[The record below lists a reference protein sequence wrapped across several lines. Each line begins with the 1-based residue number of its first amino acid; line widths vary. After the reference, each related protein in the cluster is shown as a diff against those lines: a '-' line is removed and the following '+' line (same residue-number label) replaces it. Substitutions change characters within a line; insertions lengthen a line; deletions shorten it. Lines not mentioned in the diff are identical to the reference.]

1 MQLGSVISANAY
13 RGAAPLG
20 EALAAGADVVV
31 TGRVA
36 DPSLALAPFI
46 HHHGWSLGDLPRIA
60 CGTLAGHLLECGA
73 QVTGGY
79 YADPGVK
86 DVPDPHAIGFPIVE
100 MVAAGSFVVG
110 KAGQTG
116 GLVDRHT
123 VTEQILYDIHA
134 PAAYLTPDVTLA
146 VTGVALSGQGKDR
159 VRVTGAAG
167 HARPERLKEIGR
179 AHV

>member
-13 RGAAPLG
+13 RGAAPLV

-79 YADPGVK
+79 YADPGVQ
-86 DVPDPHAIGFPIVE
+86 DVPDPHAIGFPIVR
-100 MVAAGSFVVG
+100 MVAGGTLGVCT
-110 KAGQTG
+110 AGQTG
-116 GLVDRHT
+116 GLGNGPQKPMR
-123 VTEQILYDIHA
+123 Q
-134 PAAYLTPDVTLA
+134 
-146 VTGVALSGQGKDR
+146 QGRRK
-159 VRVTGAAG
+159 
-167 HARPERLKEIGR
+167 GR
-179 AHV
+179 Q